1 MDIHHLKAF
10 VAAHDN
16 FEIRVITHSGS
27 RFYQVEVED
36 LEGKHEL
43 LTRAGKPMLFRA
55 LDDVY
60 LELKRAGIH
69 RAYLVQ
75 HVPQDEVIGRQA
87 HYHDPLTS
95 RIPLAF

>member
-1 MDIHHLKAF
+1 MDIHHLKAY
-10 VAAHDN
+10 VASHDN

-36 LEGKHEL
+36 LEGKRDL
-43 LTRAGKPMLFRA
+43 LTRAGKPMMFRA
-55 LDDVY
+55 LDDIY

-75 HVPQDEVIGRQA
+75 YVPQDEVIGRDA

-95 RIPLAF
+95 RVPLAF